1 MAECCRIMSVPLA
14 TGTCLLIPNYFFLK
28 VNFVLNN
35 SLNVFSVVVS
45 DL

>member
-1 MAECCRIMSVPLA
+1 MLQDYVSALSYRS
-14 TGTCLLIPNYFFLK
+14 LLTDSKLIFFLK